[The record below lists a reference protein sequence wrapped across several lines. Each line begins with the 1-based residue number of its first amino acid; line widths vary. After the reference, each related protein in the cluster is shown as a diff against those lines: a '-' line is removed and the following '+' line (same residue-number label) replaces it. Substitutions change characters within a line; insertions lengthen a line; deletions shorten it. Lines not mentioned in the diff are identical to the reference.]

1 MKRKLILGLTLIT
14 ASMITLSSC
23 SIINSLKKTDKKED
37 KECYANTSFGKYP
50 QTKVTKESLIQE
62 LNIISGPKPTATYKY
77 LWTDYNYYYN
87 GVVTSYMYYQ
97 DIDYDNDGDYDY
109 RGVYFTKYRPVLTTD
124 TEIDES
130 QLEKY
135 SNQHLNGYD
144 INTIYWFKYETIK
157 WNIVDENDGKKM
169 LVSSLVLDSQEYY
182 PSVLDDEQFYHN
194 GGIGYANNYA
204 LSNIRKFINNDF
216 YNTAFTD
223 SEKEKIETTLV
234 DNSLESTD
242 GLKDKCIC
250 EDTYDKIFLL
260 SCKEFKTYFDYS
272 IKKWENT
279 RDDSPIE
286 ATDYAK
292 CQGIDKYFPR
302 WLRSPGVAGGIPS
315 ANVIKYASVYSA
327 LEKSDWSAASYIGV
341 DPACWVKL

>member
-37 KECYANTSFGKYP
+37 KECYENTSFGKYP

-109 RGVYFTKYRPVLTTD
+109 RGVYFTKYRPDFTTD

-135 SNQHLNGYD
+135 SYQHLNGYE

-234 DNSLESTD
+234 DNSAESTF
-242 GLKDKCIC
+242 KTENEYIC

-260 SCKEFKTYFDYS
+260 SYKEFKTYFSGLGDNYE
-272 IKKWENT
+272 KWKNT
-279 RDDSPIE
+279 YHDSPIE

-292 CQGIDKYFPR
+292 CQGTDDYCSR
-302 WLRSPGVAGGIPS
+302 WLRSPGSGGNIIEYAYQQYHCGGGIYWTD
-315 ANVIKYASVYSA
+315 IASFGVY
-327 LEKSDWSAASYIGV
+327 
-341 DPACWVKL
+341 PACWVKL